1 MKLDHLF
8 IPNTRIHSKWIKDL
22 NIWPETIKI
31 LEENIGSKISDIVHS
46 NFLLD
51 ISPQAREPKEKNK
64 QMGAQK
70 TKMFLPPKGNQQNK
84 KTTHR
89 MGGHICQPIS
99 KGVNIQTLQSTYNTQ
114 HQKNKQPN

>member
-1 MKLDHLF
+1 MGKLERYVQKNETRPPTYTTHN
-8 IPNTRIHSKWIKDL
+8 NTSKWIKDL
-22 NIWPETIKI
+22 NVRLETIRI

-51 ISPQAREPKEKNK
+51 ISPQARETKEKNK

-89 MGGHICQPIS
+89 MGKHIHWYIW
-99 KGVNIQTLQSTYNTQ
+99 
-114 HQKNKQPN
+114 